1 MAYVAAFLFLVSSIL
16 ILINYLQN
24 LYDVRRKVKI
34 TSFRMVRNADGTKD
48 QEKIVKEY
56 TQAPGPTPIPI
67 LGNLATIGQYG
78 KLIFFYNFIFQLK
91 GDEVFR

>member
-1 MAYVAAFLFLVSSIL
+1 MI
-16 ILINYLQN
+16 
-24 LYDVRRKVKI
+24 
-34 TSFRMVRNADGTKD
+34 RNADGTKE

-78 KLIFFYNFIFQLK
+78 KFKQSKIFFSYKDFFK
-91 GDEVFR
+91 